1 MKNKIV
7 LIGAGSAVFSLSM
20 IKDLCLTKNLS
31 GSEVCL
37 VDISESRL
45 DTAYKLCCRYA
56 KELDADLIITKTVDR
71 LEALQGADFVVNT
84 ALACGYAKMNDGY
97 KVAES
102 FGYHY
107 GGSLHIMHDEGFWIN
122 FYQLKLIED
131 VYLDT
136 RRIAP
141 DAWYIL
147 LANPVIAAS
156 TMLGRKYNDPK
167 VVALCEGPTTVYP
180 LLEKLGLDKQYV
192 SFELSGCNHYIWIT
206 KMNYKGEDAFPLID
220 KWIEENGNNP
230 EKTVGQVCPKVLDMY
245 KTFGAIPIGD
255 TYSVG
260 GGSNCW
266 WYYSDKET
274 EEEFN
279 ENPKQVWERYFK
291 GCENRIK
298 DIERYAADETVKLT
312 EIYEPVKS
320 EEVIIDMIEALACD
334 AEKKIIVNIMNDRNY
349 VPGLPLDVSVE
360 IPAICNKNGIRGIA
374 TNGLPRAIIGHILAD
389 RIGPIEIELEAMATR
404 DEELLVDLVMMDHQ
418 TKSRKEAR
426 AFVDAILNLPWN
438 GEMKE
443 HYRGE
448 GSKRAVK

>member
-20 IKDLCLTKNLS
+20 IKDLCLTKNLA

-45 DTAYKLCCRYA
+45 DSAYNLCDRYA
-56 KELDADLIITKTVDR
+56 KELGADLIITKTTDR
-71 LEALQGADFVVNT
+71 IEALEGADFVVNT
-84 ALACGYAKMNDGY
+84 ALACGYEKMMDGY
-97 KVAES
+97 RVAES

-107 GGSLHIMHDEGFWIN
+107 GGSLHVMHDEGFWIN
-122 FYQLKLIED
+122 FYQFKLIEE

-156 TMLGRKYNDPK
+156 TMLGRKYRDPK
-167 VVALCEGPTTVYP
+167 VVALCEGPGTVHP
-180 LLEKLGLDKQYV
+180 LFKLLGLDEEY
-192 SFELSGCNHYIWIT
+192 LSYEMTGCNHYIWIT
-206 KMNYKGEDAFPLID
+206 RMNYKGQDAFPLVD

-230 EKTVGQVCPKVLDMY
+230 EKTVEQLCPKVLDMY
-245 KTFGAIPIGD
+245 KTFGAIPVGD

-274 EEEFN
+274 EESFG
-279 ENPKQVWERYFK
+279 ENPKQVWENYYKICADRVA
-291 GCENRIK
+291 
-298 DIERYAADETVKLT
+298 DIEKYAADASVKLT
-312 EIYEPVKS
+312 DIFEPVKS
-320 EEVIIDMIEALACD
+320 EEIIVDLIEALACD
-334 AEKKIIVNIMNDRNY
+334 VERKLYVNVLNDRNY
-349 VPGLPLDVSVE
+349 VPGIPLDFSVE
-360 IPAICNKNGIRGIA
+360 IPAICNKYGVQGIA
-374 TNGLPRAIIGHILAD
+374 TNGLPKAILGHILAD

-418 TKSRKEAR
+418 TKDRKTAR
-426 AFVDAILNLPWN
+426 ALVDAILNLPWN

-443 HYRGE
+443 HYRGQ
-448 GSKRAVK
+448 GSKRWKA